1 MTIVDQVGGNAA
13 DAGPF
18 SGPLKKEIIVSQRK
32 QREDLYRVKLK
43 EGTHLASSQDTHGT
57 FRGTLYDDETNKL
70 VGHAELEKV
79 DESEYGWDH
88 SYDYPLD
95 QQEVELSP
103 EMQKLTQAVGALFAI
118 ATIHVITEHVAPG
131 IKHWWQNKAVPTIK
145 KKWEIFTAK
154 REDEPFP
161 KDKKKSNLHT
171 NEMIT
176 ADEIVQDM
184 FSHKLEEAYEKYM
197 NDMTSEEA
205 QRELLDVF
213 ILSALLIAKIRKLS
227 NARIIENGDA
237 PTEYLEGQK
246 ISERLTTSEYID
258 CINQI
263 LESNPQLLEEKT
275 AGFSG
280 ILGRN
285 LVLNGQYVPIE
296 IGKFKE
302 AMILQSA
309 SA

>member
-1 MTIVDQVGGNAA
+1 MSKREQ
-13 DAGPF
+13 
-18 SGPLKKEIIVSQRK
+18 S
-32 QREDLYRVKLK
+32 EDLYRPIFK
-43 EGTHLASSQDTHGT
+43 EGTHLAPSRDNPET
-57 FRGTLYDDETNKL
+57 FRGTVFDDKTNKL
-70 VGHAELEKV
+70 VGHAEWEKV
-79 DESEYGWDH
+79 DASEYGWDY

-103 EMQKLTQAVGALFAI
+103 EMQKLAQAVGELFAA
-118 ATIHVITEHVAPG
+118 ATMYVITEHVAPG
-131 IKHWWQNKAVPTIK
+131 VKHWWQNKAVPTIR
-145 KKWEIFTAK
+145 KKWEVFTDNE
-154 REDEPFP
+154 EDEPSP
-161 KDKKKSNLHT
+161 NDKRKSNLHT
-171 NEMIT
+171 NEIVT

-184 FSHKLEEAYEKYM
+184 FSRELEEAYEKYM

-213 ILSALLIAKIRKLS
+213 ILSALLTAKIRKLS

-237 PTEYLEGQK
+237 LTEYLEGHK
-246 ISERLTTSEYID
+246 ILERLTTPEYID

-275 AGFSG
+275 ASFSG

-296 IGKFKE
+296 IGKLKE
-302 AMILQSA
+302 AMYLQST